1 MIYDQVAIKKSIIN
15 IQAQYKNLNYTFLQS
30 H

>member
-1 MIYDQVAIKKSIIN
+1 MIYDQVPIKKSIIN
-15 IQAQYKNLNYTFLQS
+15 LQAQYKNLNYAFLQS